1 MSWPC
6 PLPVSGTGEGV
17 GFRELRHQAG
27 QEVTM
32 YPIAWL
38 PWGKWWFRSCRGGR
52 LEAAGV
58 TSVPELP
65 ANDPDVIAMGYV
77 PYCHDGEDY

>member
-1 MSWPC
+1 
-6 PLPVSGTGEGV
+6 
-17 GFRELRHQAG
+17 
-27 QEVTM
+27 M